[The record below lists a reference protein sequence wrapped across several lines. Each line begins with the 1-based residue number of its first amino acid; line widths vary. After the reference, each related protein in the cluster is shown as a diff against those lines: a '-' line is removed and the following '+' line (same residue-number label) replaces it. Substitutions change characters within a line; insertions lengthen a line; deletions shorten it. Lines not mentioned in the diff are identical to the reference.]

1 MKRLLLILVGT
12 LVSGVPAA
20 AAQKPYSAPIT
31 CHTGLTSDQRYL
43 DVRAT
48 MKAVPDTVRMAVRF
62 DLSER
67 TPATAGVFQARPA
80 PDLGVWLKSRR
91 GVNPY
96 TYDQTVKGLATP
108 AMYRMRVGF
117 RWYDRNGKLLRAAHR
132 DTRACAQPDMR
143 PNLVVRDVVVSPDR
157 THYTVV
163 VRNVGLT
170 AAGPFN
176 VGFAPMGGAVQTQP
190 IAGLDPA
197 TQTRVTF
204 TGPACQT
211 AAPPTFT
218 ADPGNQVEET
228 DETDN
233 GASATC

>member
-1 MKRLLLILVGT
+1 MKRSLLILAGM
-12 LVSGVPAA
+12 LVLAAPAA
-20 AAQKPYSAPIT
+20 AAQRPYSAPIT

-48 MKAVPDTVRMAVRF
+48 MKAVPGTVRMAVRF

-67 TPATAGVFQARPA
+67 TPATAGFFQPRPA
-80 PDLGVWLKSRR
+80 PDLGVWLKSKR

-96 TYDQTVKGLATP
+96 TYDQTVKGLGAPAT
-108 AMYRMRVGF
+108 YRMRVGF
-117 RWYDRNGKLLRAAHR
+117 RWYGKHGRLLRVAHR
-132 DTRACAQPDMR
+132 NTRPCAQPDLR
-143 PNLVVRDVVVSPDR
+143 PNLVVKDVLVSLDR

-163 VRNVGLT
+163 VRNVGAT

-176 VGFAPMGGAVQTQP
+176 VGFAPSGGPVQTQP

-197 TQTRVTF
+197 TQARLTF
-204 TGPACQT
+204 TGPACQS
-211 AAPPTFT
+211 AAPPAFT
-218 ADPGNQVEET
+218 ADLGNQVDES